1 MQSVVFTEA
10 RAYKD
15 IGSVFK
21 ACEKGTG
28 RLNPHRA
35 VKIVVTVDQDTL
47 ILDDKS
53 QPRVS
58 GVHTVAK
65 PVKGKLR
72 PIIANL
78 TWRQNR
84 DRVVKEHLKVAE
96 CDDKTS
102 YSNEC
107 LGAPEKHISVLDNW
121 SAAGGGLLQQKLLD

>member
-1 MQSVVFTEA
+1 MQSVIFTEA

-15 IGSVFK
+15 IGAVFK

-47 ILDDKS
+47 LLDDKS

-65 PVKGKLR
+65 PVKGKQR

-84 DRVVKEHLKVAE
+84 DRVVKE
-96 CDDKTS
+96 
-102 YSNEC
+102 N
-107 LGAPEKHISVLDNW
+107 
-121 SAAGGGLLQQKLLD
+121 